1 MQANIAPLTANPS
14 FQSSGLLIIV
24 FDESADDLTNGG
36 GRVFMVMVGTHVKAG
51 YVGNTTSYD
60 HRSLLSLTLHALGV
74 TTIPNGADAAPQM
87 SEFFQ

>member
-1 MQANIAPLTANPS
+1 MQNNIAPLIANPA
-14 FQSSGLLIIV
+14 FRSSGLLVIV
-24 FDESADDLTNGG
+24 FDESANDFTFGG
-36 GRVFMVMVGTHVKAG
+36 GQVFTVMVGTHVKAG
-51 YVGNTTSYD
+51 YVGNMIDYD